1 MEMWAMDDSY
11 GERGAKR
18 IGEWVTAVI
27 GAATCLIVPAMF
39 LQAGGEFPLPA
50 LYLLEI
56 AVVGLL
62 VVYFVFIRHQVSE
75 RWGIVPWI
83 AAGIMLAFVI
93 LGGFTIGLYLIP
105 ALIAFA
111 ALGVLI
117 DWEAG
122 GLSIARNLGLLIV
135 AGVAQGVVMIGATLL
150 V

>member
-1 MEMWAMDDSY
+1 MNDSPGGSPAM
-11 GERGAKR
+11 RVM
-18 IGEWVTAVI
+18 EWVAAVV
-27 GAATCLIVPAMF
+27 GAATCLVVPAMF
-39 LQAGGEFPLPA
+39 VQAGGDFPLPA
-50 LYLLEI
+50 LYLIEI

-62 VVYFVFIRHQVSE
+62 VVYFVYARYQLGE
-75 RWGIVPWI
+75 RWGVVPWL

-135 AGVAQGVVMIGATLL
+135 AAVAQGAVMIGATLL
-150 V
+150 S

>member
-1 MEMWAMDDSY
+1 
-11 GERGAKR
+11 
-18 IGEWVTAVI
+18 
-27 GAATCLIVPAMF
+27 
-39 LQAGGEFPLPA
+39 
-50 LYLLEI
+50 
-56 AVVGLL
+56 
-62 VVYFVFIRHQVSE
+62 
-75 RWGIVPWI
+75 
-83 AAGIMLAFVI
+83 MLAFVI

>member
-1 MEMWAMDDSY
+1 MNDSY
-11 GERGAKR
+11 KAQGAKR
-18 IGEWVTAVI
+18 IGEWVAAVV
-27 GAATCLIVPAMF
+27 GAATCLVVPAMF
-39 LQAGGEFPLPA
+39 VQAGGDFPLPA

-62 VVYFVFIRHQVSE
+62 VVYFVYARHQLSE
-75 RWGIVPWI
+75 RWSVVPWL

-122 GLSIARNLGLLIV
+122 GLSIARNLGLLMV
-135 AGVAQGVVMIGATLL
+135 AAVAQGAVMIAATLL
-150 V
+150 G